1 MNIKETEII
10 KLENQLI
17 EAIKASNVVILDKLL
32 HNDLLFLAPN
42 GHVITKA
49 MDLASHQA
57 NEMIV
62 EELTPTFETIHCMND
77 AAVITLVYTTKGK
90 MLGQPIDGQY
100 RYIRVWKKVNNELKI
115 IAGSCIKL

>member
-1 MNIKETEII
+1 MNVNETEII

-17 EAIKASNVVILDKLL
+17 EAIKASDVVALDKLL

-42 GHVITKA
+42 GQVITKA

-62 EELTPTFETIHCMND
+62 EELTPTFEAIHCMND
-77 AAVITLVYTTKGK
+77 TAVITLVYATKGK

-100 RYIRVWKKVNNELKI
+100 RYIRVWKKDNNELKI
-115 IAGSCIKL
+115 IAGSCMKL